1 MANTNQWH
9 VLVVEDEP
17 DGQEVVQNLL
27 DHFNIAADAV
37 GTAEEAI
44 EYLHDRRYH
53 AVVIDLALPNMD
65 GIELVSAIR
74 KNAQTTQ
81 LPCLAV
87 TAFHTSAVK
96 QQALGVGFDAYVPKP
111 INNKVFIHELERII
125 TQR

>member
-1 MANTNQWH
+1 MASTSQWH

-27 DHFNIAADAV
+27 DYFNIAADAV

-44 EYLHDRRYH
+44 EFLHDRRYH
-53 AVVIDLALPNMD
+53 AAVIDLALPNMD
-65 GIELVSAIR
+65 GIELVTAIR
-74 KNAQTTQ
+74 RNEETTQ
-81 LPCLAV
+81 LPCLAI

-111 INNKVFIHELERII
+111 INNKMFINELERII
-125 TQR
+125 AKS